1 MNTLMSQYAVLR
13 PTANMEMS
21 DVYRFVVEGK
31 NPEIIGIVTVRSL
44 PGVI

>member
-1 MNTLMSQYAVLR
+1 MTSLMSQYAVFGLIGK
-13 PTANMEMS
+13 MEIS
-21 DVYRFVVEGK
+21 RLVVEEK